1 MKMTDEESLL
11 KKMGAQVSAPDAG
24 CCGMAGPFG
33 FEAHKFDVSMAIGER
48 VLLPAVR
55 NAPADTLVVSDG
67 FSCRE
72 QIAQAT
78 GRKALHLAEVIQLA
92 ASGRT

>member
-1 MKMTDEESLL
+1 MP
-11 KKMGAQVSAPDAG
+11 AAAAWP
-24 CCGMAGPFG
+24 GPSG
-33 FEAHKFDVSMAIGER
+33 SRRRKFDVSMAIGER

-55 NAPADTLVVSDG
+55 SAPADTLIVSDG

-78 GRKALHLAEVIQLA
+78 GRKAATPGGSDSA
-92 ASGRT
+92 GGSGRSSVRL